1 LFISRKWWDTEK
13 IQFLPLKRRQVV
25 GYKSSI
31 FMKIQTRWAAEGVAQ
46 VVQHLP
52 SHVRPE
58 FKPSTTK
65 KIKKKGKYEL
75 ELSQ

>member
-1 LFISRKWWDTEK
+1 
-13 IQFLPLKRRQVV
+13 
-25 GYKSSI
+25 
-31 FMKIQTRWAAEGVAQ
+31 MKIQTRWAAEGVAQ

-65 KIKKKGKYEL
+65 KIKKFKKMEC
-75 ELSQ
+75 